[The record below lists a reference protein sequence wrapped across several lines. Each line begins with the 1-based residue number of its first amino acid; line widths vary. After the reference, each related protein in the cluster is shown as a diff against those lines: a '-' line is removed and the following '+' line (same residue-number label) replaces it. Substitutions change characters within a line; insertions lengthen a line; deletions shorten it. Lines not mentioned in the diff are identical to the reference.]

1 MFNGYHT
8 CYYRTLCCGEPSDQ
22 AKRVYDSA
30 YQMLLA
36 GIDKCR
42 VGNTTADIVNAW
54 PDFKHWGFK
63 NEGEAFGLAFGHG
76 LGVCLWER
84 PMIERSFSL
93 EHPVELQE
101 GMVIAVETYDGEG
114 HVGARIE
121 DEVVITKDG
130 PLVISKFPKDKLLA
144 CPIL

>member
-1 MFNGYHT
+1 MHGLISST
-8 CYYRTLCCGEPSDQ
+8 G
-22 AKRVYDSA
+22 A
-30 YQMLLA
+30 
-36 GIDKCR
+36 
-42 VGNTTADIVNAW
+42 
-54 PDFKHWGFK
+54 FK

-130 PLVISKFPKDKLLA
+130 PSGNLQVPQR
-144 CPIL
+144 